1 MLTAFVMTRS
11 ILKTVFVAAICC
23 PLLFGS
29 QVDALGQ
36 KPFEAIPQ
44 DLVAQYHFYLARY
57 FFASSEIERQERE
70 KVYRKVTELERL
82 KGKVA
87 TSAANLARALDLQA
101 EIQSL
106 VSRHTIYL
114 SLRYATN
121 IRDTASRDEQTGL
134 AADINKRLSFLS
146 AEFRTVNDSV
156 FRRFVRQRPSLKRYQ
171 FYIQDY
177 VRQKPH
183 ALSPP
188 QAELLATLSPFIQ
201 GWQGE
206 FYNQV
211 ANPKADWSTLEENL
225 AFALIRLVKARNT
238 TARLRKHVNGPAEAY
253 FNQYLSTRE
262 VKDLL
267 DQLARNAA
275 LHKRYEMARVN
286 YLKKVTGRETLRF
299 YADFRGAIP
308 GFTPRFNIVEAT
320 QAIKNSVT
328 PLGPDYQREIASLLD
343 PAYGRMDVV
352 AGPNR
357 SPGGFTSGFPGS
369 VTSVFYTAGFRGT
382 FNDVIVLTH
391 EAGHAAQFEMM
402 AANRVPAA
410 YVTGSD
416 FLKESYSYFNELLLV
431 DSLYQRETDPKRR
444 AFYLDQFF
452 ERAFQIF
459 SQAWATAFEQTLY
472 EGVAATKLTSAD
484 DLNKLMTRIGSQYSI
499 WFEMD
504 PDTKRDW
511 IAIPHYFRNPLYRVN
526 YLYARLLA
534 LKYYELYKRDP
545 NSFVPRYLALIR
557 DGYDAPANVLLKRF
571 LDLDMTESRFVSG
584 VLDSLTSKLPELE
597 EAYKY

>member
-1 MLTAFVMTRS
+1 MKTLFALVICGALLWRIQGQAF
-11 ILKTVFVAAICC
+11 
-23 PLLFGS
+23 
-29 QVDALGQ
+29 GQ
-36 KPFEAIPQ
+36 EPFEPIPQ
-44 DLVAQYHFYLARY
+44 DLLAQYHFDLARY
-57 FFASSEIERQERE
+57 FFANPEIERQERE
-70 KVYRKVTELERL
+70 KIFRKVTELEGL

-87 TSAANLARALDLQA
+87 ASAATLAQALDLQG
-101 EIQSL
+101 EVQSL

-121 IRDTASRDEQTGL
+121 IRDTVSRDQQTQL
-134 AADINKRLSFLS
+134 TADINKRLSFLS
-146 AEFRTVNDSV
+146 AEFRNLDERVLV
-156 FRRFVRQRPSLKRYQ
+156 RFLRQRPSLERYR
-171 FYIQDY
+171 FYLQDY
-177 VRQKPH
+177 ARLKPH
-183 ALSPP
+183 SLSAP
-188 QAELLATLSPFIQ
+188 QAELLGTVNPLIQ

-206 FYNQV
+206 FYNRV
-211 ANPKADWSTLEENL
+211 ANPQGDWSTLEENL
-225 AFALIRLVKARNT
+225 SFALIRLVRARNT
-238 TARLRKHVNGPAEAY
+238 IARLRNHADGPAEAY

-267 DQLARNAA
+267 DQLARSAA
-275 LHKRYEMARVN
+275 LHKRYETARVN
-286 YLKKVTGRETLRF
+286 YLKRVTGRETLRF

-308 GFTPRFNIVEAT
+308 GFTPRLNIVEAT
-320 QAIKNSVT
+320 QAIKNSVM
-328 PLGPDYQREIASLLD
+328 PLGPEYQREIASLLD
-343 PAYGRMDVV
+343 PANGRMDVV

-357 SPGGFTSGFPGS
+357 SPGGFTAGFPGS
-369 VTSVFYTAGFRGT
+369 VTSVFYTAGFRGS
-382 FNDVIVLTH
+382 FNDVIVLAH

-402 AANRVPAA
+402 AANQVPAA
-410 YVTGSD
+410 YITGSD

-459 SQAWATAFEQTLY
+459 SQAWATGFEQELY
-472 EGVAATKLTSAD
+472 EGVAEAKLTSAD

-504 PDTKRDW
+504 PDSKRDW

-545 NSFVPRYLALIR
+545 SAFLPRYLALIR
-557 DGYDAPANVLLKRF
+557 NGYDTPPDVLLKRF
-571 LDLDMTESRFVSG
+571 LDLDMRESRFVTG
-584 VLDSLTSKLPELE
+584 LLDSLTSKLPELE
-597 EAYKY
+597 EAYKH

>member
-1 MLTAFVMTRS
+1 MTRS
-11 ILKTVFVAAICC
+11 TLKTLFVIVICC
-23 PLLFGS
+23 PLLLRVQVRAFG
-29 QVDALGQ
+29 QE
-36 KPFEAIPQ
+36 PFEPIPQ
-44 DLVAQYHFYLARY
+44 DLVVQYHFDLARY
-57 FFASSEIERQERE
+57 FFPSPDIERQERE
-70 KVYRKVTELERL
+70 KVYSKVGELERL

-87 TSAANLARALDLQA
+87 ASAANLARALNLQA
-101 EIQSL
+101 EVQQL

-121 IRDTASRDEQTGL
+121 IRDTVSRDEQTRF

-146 AEFRTVNDSV
+146 AEFRNLDDSV
-156 FRRFVRQRPSLKRYQ
+156 LVRFLNQRPSLERYR

-177 VRQKPH
+177 ARQKPH
-183 ALSPP
+183 SLSPQ
-188 QAELLATLSPFIQ
+188 QAELLATVNPLIQ

-206 FYNQV
+206 FYNRV
-211 ANPKADWSTLEENL
+211 ANPKADWSTFEEHL
-225 AFALIRLVKARNT
+225 SFVLIRLVKARNT
-238 TARLRKHVNGPAEAY
+238 IARLRNHADGPAEAY

-275 LHKRYEMARVN
+275 LHKRYETARVN
-286 YLKKVTGRETLRF
+286 YLKKVTGRETIRF
-299 YADFRGAIP
+299 YADFRGTVP
-308 GFTPRFNIVEAT
+308 GFTPRLNILEAT

-328 PLGPDYQREIASLLD
+328 PLGPEYQREIASLLD
-343 PAYGRMDVV
+343 PANGRMDVV
-352 AGPNR
+352 AGTNR
-357 SPGGFTSGFPGS
+357 SPGGFTAGFPGS
-369 VTSVFYTAGFRGT
+369 VTSVFYTVGFRGS
-382 FNDVIVLTH
+382 FSDVIVLAH

-416 FLKESYSYFNELLLV
+416 VLKESYSYFNELLLV
-431 DSLYQRETDPKRR
+431 DSLYQRETDPKRL

-459 SQAWATAFEQTLY
+459 SQAWATAFEQALY
-472 EGVAATKLTSAD
+472 EGVAETKLTSAD

-504 PDTKRDW
+504 PDAKRDW

-534 LKYYELYKRDP
+534 LKYYELYKRDS
-545 NSFVPRYLALIR
+545 NAFVPRYLALIR
-557 DGYDAPANVLLKRF
+557 NGYDAPPDILLKQF
-571 LDLDMTESRFVSG
+571 LDLDMRESRFVSG

-597 EAYKY
+597 EAYKH